1 MTALTEGDVVTLVSG
16 SPRLAVEKIT
26 GKVIS
31 CVWINEGI
39 LHRAEFDIAL
49 IRKWE
54 ASAGGGG
61 DRGGFKGGDRGGDRG
76 GFKGGDRGGD
86 RSGYKGGGDRGGYK
100 GGGDDEKPRKKFEGK
115 SYEGAKDKKFFRK
128 D

>member
-16 SPRLAVEKIT
+16 SPRLAVEKIV
-26 GKVIS
+26 GKTIS

-39 LHRAEFDIAL
+39 LHRAEFDVAL

-54 ASAGGGG
+54 PTPGGGGGDRGGFNKGG

-76 GFKGGDRGGD
+76 GFNK
-86 RSGYKGGGDRGGYK
+86 GGDRGGYK
-100 GGGDDEKPRKKFEGK
+100 GGGDRDDKPRKKFEGK
-115 SYEGAKDKKFFRK
+115 SFDGPKDKKFFRK

>member
-1 MTALTEGDVVTLVSG
+1 MSALTEGDIVVLVSG

-26 GKVIS
+26 GKTIS

-39 LHRAEFDIAL
+39 VHRDEFDVSL

-54 ASAGGGG
+54 PTPGGGGG
-61 DRGGFKGGDRGGDRG
+61 DRGGRGGDRG
-76 GFKGGDRGGD
+76 GFKGGGDRGGFKGDDRGGRGGD
-86 RSGYKGGGDRGGYK
+86 R
-100 GGGDDEKPRKKFEGK
+100 DDKPREKFEGK
-115 SYEGAKDKKFFRK
+115 SFDGPKDKKFFRK

>member
-1 MTALTEGDVVTLVSG
+1 MSVLTEGDIVVLVSG

-26 GKVIS
+26 GKAIS
-31 CVWINEGI
+31 VVWINEGSVN
-39 LHRAEFDIAL
+39 RDTFDIAL

-54 ASAGGGG
+54 APAGGDRGG

-76 GFKGGDRGGD
+76 GFKGGDRGG
-86 RSGYKGGGDRGGYK
+86 KGGFKGGDRGGDR
-100 GGGDDEKPRKKFEGK
+100 GGDKGRGKPFEGK
-115 SYEGAKDKKFFRK
+115 SFDKPNKDKSFFRK

>member
-1 MTALTEGDVVTLVSG
+1 MTALTEGDIVTLVSG

-26 GKVIS
+26 GKIIS

-39 LHRAEFDIAL
+39 VHRDEFDIAL

-54 ASAGGGG
+54 APAGG

-76 GFKGGDRGGD
+76 GFKGGDRGG
-86 RSGYKGGGDRGGYK
+86 RGGDRGGFK
-100 GGGDDEKPRKKFEGK
+100 GGDRDEKPRKKFEGK
-115 SYEGAKDKKFFRK
+115 SFEGPKDKKFFRK